1 MISNHRDNVAIRF
14 VLALF
19 LSAGI
24 AAAYLSAIG
33 YLNPGFV
40 A

>member
-1 MISNHRDNVAIRF
+1 MVTNNRDNFAVRF
-14 VLALF
+14 VLAIF

-24 AAAYLSAIG
+24 AAGYLSAIAF
-33 YLNPGFV
+33 LSPGFV